1 MKGKRILVVEDDAVY
16 AMWIA
21 DLLADEGADVVGPA
35 GNVKTA
41 RELVRRGVDGAVL
54 DIQLGHEFIWPVAIE
69 LRRRGVPLVFLS
81 SFQGEI
87 PEELGNAPLVTKLA
101 VPERLLAVCA
111 AAIDP
116 SSVASATVS
125 PMRAVHA
132 A

>member
-54 DIQLGHEFIWPVAIE
+54 DIQLGHEFIWPVAMD

-81 SFQGEI
+81 SFQGAL
-87 PEELGNAPLVTKLA
+87 PEELGSAPLVAKLA

-111 AAIDP
+111 ATIDP
-116 SSVASATVS
+116 SSGASARVS
-125 PMRAVHA
+125 AMRAVHA